1 MAGRSLIFGDGEYYH
16 VFNRGVAR
24 QPIFS
29 SQKDYAQ
36 ALLAM
41 TYYLFSLP
49 QVRLSRYKKLS
60 IRDRDR
66 IILDQQNKHDV
77 LVEILAFVFMPN
89 HFHMLLKQVSENGIS
104 KFMSQF
110 QNSYTRYYNT
120 KHNRVGPVFQGVFK
134 AVHVETQEQL
144 LHLSRY
150 IHLNP
155 VVSLIIKKEEL
166 FTYPWSSLPDY
177 VDRKSSFLTVD
188 PVLGLFKTSE
198 AYKRFIIDHVD
209 YAQRLELMK
218 HLLLDFE

>member
-1 MAGRSLIFGDGEYYH
+1 MTGRSFVFGDGEYYH

-24 QPIFS
+24 QATFS

-36 ALLAM
+36 ALLALA
-41 TYYLFSLP
+41 YYLFSVP
-49 QVRLSRYKKLS
+49 PVRLSRFKNFS
-60 IRDRDR
+60 VQDRDR
-66 IILDQQNKHDV
+66 IIANQQRKHDI
-77 LVEILAFVFMPN
+77 LVEIIAFVFMPN
-89 HFHMLLKQVSENGIS
+89 HFHILLKQVVQNGVS

-120 KHNRVGPVFQGVFK
+120 KHNRIGPVFQGVFK

-150 IHLNP
+150 IHINP
-155 VVSLIIKKEEL
+155 VVSLVIKKQDL

-177 VDRKSSFLTVD
+177 LDRKSSFLSPD
-188 PVLGLFKTSE
+188 SVLDLFKTTE
-198 AYKRFIIDHVD
+198 AYKQFILDNID
-209 YAQRLELMK
+209 YAQRLEQTK